1 MKISEISRL
10 TNTPTSTIR
19 AYEKW
24 GLITPPKRQSN
35 GYRVYETYHVTQ
47 VQIVR
52 LLFGGFL
59 NRRLRKITYQI
70 DNAMKIRD
78 QKMCMECTL
87 RYQEALLEEKG
98 IALSAIEMIRSAAEN
113 RQIEA
118 HDQSENKRISAAEAA
133 NLIHTTKDSIRNWE
147 RNGLINIGVQP
158 YERRTYGINDVERM
172 KLIKTMLAIGF
183 SMSTIKRFF
192 VLYDEGKVQEA
203 IKSIQTTPNAED
215 ILTTADAWIHM
226 LTLKEEHTKQILSMI
241 KNI

>member
-1 MKISEISRL
+1 MKISEISEL
-10 TNTPTSTIR
+10 TNTPASTIR

-24 GLITPPKRQSN
+24 GLITLPQRQSN
-35 GYRVYETYHVTQ
+35 RYRVYEAYHVTQ

-59 NRRLRKITYQI
+59 NCRLRKITYQI
-70 DNAMKIRD
+70 DNAMKVRD
-78 QKMCMECTL
+78 QKLCMECTL
-87 RYQEALLEEKG
+87 RYQKALLEEKR
-98 IALSAIEMIRSAAEN
+98 IALSAVEMIRSAAEN
-113 RQIEA
+113 RQIQA
-118 HDQSENKRISAAEAA
+118 HDQSENERISAAEAA
-133 NLIHTTKDSIRNWE
+133 NLIHTTKDSICNWE
-147 RNGLINIGVQP
+147 RNGLINVGVQP
-158 YERRTYGINDVERM
+158 YERRTYGANDVERM
-172 KLIKTMLAIGF
+172 KIIKTMLSIGF

-241 KNI
+241 PNI

>member
-1 MKISEISRL
+1 MRISEVSEL
-10 TNTPTSTIR
+10 TNTPASTIR

-24 GLITPPKRQSN
+24 GLITPPQRQSN

-70 DNAMKIRD
+70 DNAMKVRD
-78 QKMCMECTL
+78 QELCIEYTL
-87 RYQEALLEEKG
+87 RYQEALLEEKR
-98 IALSAIEMIRSAAEN
+98 IALSAIERIRSAGEI
-113 RQIEA
+113 RQIQA
-118 HDQSENKRISAAEAA
+118 YDQLENERISATEAA

-147 RNGLINIGVQP
+147 RNGLINVGVQP
-158 YERRTYGINDVERM
+158 YERRTYGTNDVERM
-172 KLIKTMLAIGF
+172 KIIKMMLSIGF

-203 IKSIQTTPNAED
+203 IKSIQIIPNEED

-226 LTLKEEHTKQILSMI
+226 LTLKEEQTKQILLMI
-241 KNI
+241 PNI